1 MCVRLR
7 TCAAPAHPPACELKD
22 HAHDAHDVYTCI
34 KETLNRVNIAKLGHI
49 IALKSTLPMK
59 RMTLYI
65 LSVKVDLKAK

>member
-1 MCVRLR
+1 VC
-7 TCAAPAHPPACELKD
+7 APAQAQRLGVRSACELKD
-22 HAHDAHDVYTCI
+22 HAHDAHACI

-49 IALKSTLPMK
+49 IALKSTLPIK